1 MAQEVLMAVEMQR
14 RKLLILENDRS
25 LRRELEQIFSDLDVT
40 STETSDQALALVR
53 RLEPDVVL
61 FDLGA
66 AREPAV
72 AAQSLELLRQI
83 LNLAPDTKIIAMT
96 EHDAR
101 ELAVQA
107 VGLGAADFYHKPL
120 DAGVLSIVVRRAFR
134 IRELEEENWR
144 LREQTGSMALDGI
157 IGVSDAMRSLCR
169 SIEKVAPTNATV
181 LLLGDSGTGKELL
194 ARAVHRLSGRSHKPF
209 VAINCAAIPDTLL
222 ESELFGYEKGA
233 FTGAAKRTP
242 GKLESADTG
251 TIFLDEIGEMP
262 ASLQAKM
269 LRVLQERTVERIG
282 GRTPIPL
289 DLRIVCATNRNLD
302 ALIGAGTFRD
312 DLYYRISEVTV
323 RVPPLRERQGDGLLL
338 AQFLLQQMAE
348 RFGRPTRGLAPDAIR
363 AIQAHRWP
371 GNVRE
376 LENRIKGAVIMAE
389 GAVVTAN
396 DLGLQDPGDDPEY
409 LNLRVARQRAEA
421 QAARQ
426 ALAVAKGNLSRAAE
440 LLGVTRPTLYDLL
453 EKHRID
459 AAQFGRNAPPS
470 EPAPDQTATR
480 GPCRR
485 PASGLARLP
494 QLTVSSDCRSP
505 RRTTSSRVPPSC
517 RRLPQSSMCLR
528 AGWRRRTSRGRRC
541 RRESRPCNSATRF
554 RSGSCSP

>member
-1 MAQEVLMAVEMQR
+1 MPGDTQR
-14 RKLLILENDRS
+14 RKLLILENDRGV
-25 LRRELEQIFSDLDVT
+25 RRELEQIFSDLDVT
-40 STETSDQALALVR
+40 SDNTSEQALVLVR
-53 RLEPDVVL
+53 RLEPDVIL

-66 AREPAV
+66 AREPSLAT
-72 AAQSLELLRQI
+72 QSLELLRQI

-101 ELAVQA
+101 QLAVAA

-144 LREQTGSMALDGI
+144 LREQTGAMALEGI
-157 IGVSDAMRSLCR
+157 VGVSDAMRTLGR
-169 SIEKVAPTNATV
+169 MIEKVAPTNATV

-194 ARAVHRLSGRSHKPF
+194 ARALHRLSGRSHQPF
-209 VAINCAAIPDTLL
+209 VGINCAAIPDTLL

-233 FTGAAKRTP
+233 FTGAAKRTL
-242 GKLESADTG
+242 GKLESAAGG
-251 TIFLDEIGEMP
+251 TVFLDEIGEMP
-262 ASLQAKM
+262 ASLQAKL

-289 DLRIVCATNRNLD
+289 DLRIICATNRDLE
-302 ALIGAGTFRD
+302 ALLGTGTGTFRD
-312 DLYYRISEVTV
+312 DLFYRISEVTI
-323 RVPPLRERQGDGLLL
+323 RIPPLRDRQGDGLLL
-338 AQFLLQQMAE
+338 AQFLLQQMST
-348 RFGRPTRGLAPDAIR
+348 RFGKPTRGLAPDAIR

-389 GAVVTAN
+389 GAVVTAS
-396 DLGLQDPGDDPEY
+396 DLGLQDPGENPDH

-459 AAQFGRNAPPS
+459 VAQFGRNAGAATGAVPEPQAPAALAEQDEPS
-470 EPAPDQTATR
+470 PE
-480 GPCRR
+480 
-485 PASGLARLP
+485 
-494 QLTVSSDCRSP
+494 
-505 RRTTSSRVPPSC
+505 
-517 RRLPQSSMCLR
+517 
-528 AGWRRRTSRGRRC
+528 
-541 RRESRPCNSATRF
+541 
-554 RSGSCSP
+554 

>member
-1 MAQEVLMAVEMQR
+1 MLEKMQR
-14 RKLLILENDRS
+14 RKLLILENDQGLRS
-25 LRRELEQIFSDLDVT
+25 ELDEIFSDLDVT
-40 STETSDQALALVR
+40 STETSEQALALVR

-61 FDLGA
+61 LDLGA
-66 AREPAV
+66 GQVPSSAT
-72 AAQSLELLRQI
+72 QTLGLLRQI

-101 ELAVQA
+101 ALAVAA

-144 LREQTGSMALDGI
+144 LREHTGAMALEGI
-157 IGVSDAMRSLCR
+157 VGVSDAMRALGR
-169 SIEKVAPTNATV
+169 SIEKVAPTSATV

-194 ARAVHRLSGRSHKPF
+194 ARALHRLSGRSHQPF

-242 GKLESADTG
+242 GKLESAAGG
-251 TIFLDEIGEMP
+251 TVFLDEIGEMP
-262 ASLQAKM
+262 ASLQAKL

-289 DLRIVCATNRNLD
+289 DLRIICATNRNLD
-302 ALIGAGTFRD
+302 ALIGTGTFRD
-312 DLYYRISEVTV
+312 DLFYRVSEVTI
-323 RVPPLRERQGDGLLL
+323 RVPPLRERQGDSMLL
-338 AQFLLQQMAE
+338 AQFLLQQMSE
-348 RFGRPTRGLAPDAIR
+348 RFGKPTRGLAPDAIR

-389 GAVVTAN
+389 GAVVTAS
-396 DLGLQDPGDDPEY
+396 DLGLQDPGENPDH

-459 AAQFGRNAPPS
+459 AAQFGRNAPA
-470 EPAPDQTATR
+470 PALAETVAES
-480 GPCRR
+480 
-485 PASGLARLP
+485 PA
-494 QLTVSSDCRSP
+494 
-505 RRTTSSRVPPSC
+505 VPP
-517 RRLPQSSMCLR
+517 PQ
-528 AGWRRRTSRGRRC
+528 AGER
-541 RRESRPCNSATRF
+541 
-554 RSGSCSP
+554 

>member
-1 MAQEVLMAVEMQR
+1 MATEMQR
-14 RKLLILENDRS
+14 RKLLILGNDRAV
-25 LRRELEQIFSDLDVT
+25 RRELETIFSDLDVT
-40 STETSDQALALVR
+40 VSETSEQALVLVR
-53 RLEPDVVL
+53 RIEPDVVL

-83 LNLAPDTKIIAMT
+83 LSLSPDTKIIAMT

-101 ELAVQA
+101 ELAVAA

-144 LREQTGSMALDGI
+144 LRERTGSMALEGI
-157 IGVSDAMRSLCR
+157 IGASDAMRSLCR
-169 SIEKVAPTNATV
+169 AIEKVAPTNATV
-181 LLLGDSGTGKELL
+181 LLLGESGTGKELL
-194 ARAVHRLSGRSHKPF
+194 ARALHRLSGRSHKPF

-242 GKLESADTG
+242 GKLESADSG
-251 TIFLDEIGEMP
+251 TVFLDEIGEMP

-302 ALIGAGTFRD
+302 ALIGSGAFRD
-312 DLYYRISEVTV
+312 DLFYRISEVAI
-323 RVPPLRERQGDGLLL
+323 RVPPLRERQGDSLLL
-338 AQFLLQQMAE
+338 GQVLLQEMSE
-348 RFGRPTRGLAPDAIR
+348 RFGKPTRGLAPDAFR

-389 GAVVTAN
+389 GAVVTAG

-421 QAARQ
+421 QAVRQ
-426 ALAVAKGNLSRAAE
+426 SLAVAKGNLSRAAE

-459 AAQFGRNAPPS
+459 AAQFGRNAAAVESAPEQPPREVQ
-470 EPAPDQTATR
+470 EP
-480 GPCRR
+480 
-485 PASGLARLP
+485 
-494 QLTVSSDCRSP
+494 
-505 RRTTSSRVPPSC
+505 
-517 RRLPQSSMCLR
+517 
-528 AGWRRRTSRGRRC
+528 
-541 RRESRPCNSATRF
+541 
-554 RSGSCSP
+554 